1 MKAVS
6 GYSEAKAINFNA
18 SERLPVGGYV
28 LRILDIKEESYDWG
42 EVIIFRFDIAEGEY
56 KGFFDKQYKNM
67 PDEYKKWK
75 GTYRL
80 NIPIQK
86 GESEEDI
93 KKYKRSLGFFK
104 SQIEAFN
111 KSNGINIDCSKE
123 WSVDVLKSKL
133 VGAVFGNKEWE
144 MNGRSG
150 WFTNC
155 DHLISIED
163 IHNDNFTIPK
173 DKPLKNSAESTVNS
187 VIDANDFEIGES
199 EQPVPF

>member
-18 SERLPVGGYV
+18 SERLPAGGYV
-28 LRILDIKEESYDWG
+28 LKILAIKEESYDWG

-80 NIPIQK
+80 NIPTKK
-86 GESEEDI
+86 GESEEDT

-187 VIDANDFEIGES
+187 VIDADDFEIGES